1 MNTPI
6 TQPSNRR
13 ALRRVFSVILFCLAA
28 LAVVFAI
35 SPSRAVDP
43 SRPNQAAAMSKIA
56 PWVLDHTAGGKQ
68 AEYLVVLAD
77 QGDFSAAYSLPTKLE
92 KGRYVR
98 DVLWNKAQ
106 STQGPILRMLRERG
120 VQYRSFYIVN
130 MIWVKGDFN
139 LAFALAARSDVA
151 RVEGN
156 PVIHNLLPM
165 PVANVG
171 DQPQTPNA
179 IEPGVNYVMAP
190 QVWAQEQMP
199 D

>member
-1 MNTPI
+1 MSINLLSKST
-6 TQPSNRR
+6 
-13 ALRRVFSVILFCLAA
+13 ALRRVISLLAFSTAIIVA
-28 LAVVFAI
+28 LFAI
-35 SPSRAVDP
+35 MTSRAVNPARGQDQ
-43 SRPNQAAAMSKIA
+43 NAWSKIA
-56 PWVLDHTAGGKQ
+56 PGVIDPTTDGKQ

-77 QGDFSAAYSLPTKLE
+77 QADFSAAYSLPTKLE

-156 PVIHNLLPM
+156 PVIHNFPNLRVENLS
-165 PVANVG
+165 
-171 DQPQTPNA
+171 DQPQTPQTV
-179 IEPGVNYVMAP
+179 ETGVNYVMAP
-190 QVWAQEQMP
+190 QVWAQGYR
-199 D
+199 